1 MRILGIPPGREIGV
15 VLERLLE
22 RVLDD
27 PSLNEREKLEAL
39 LPGLARRAR
48 QKPVDEKPS

>member
-1 MRILGIPPGREIGV
+1 MRILGIGPGRQIGV

-27 PSLNEREKLEAL
+27 PSLNERARLEAL
-39 LPGLARRAR
+39 IAEVARDR
-48 QKPVDEKPS
+48 